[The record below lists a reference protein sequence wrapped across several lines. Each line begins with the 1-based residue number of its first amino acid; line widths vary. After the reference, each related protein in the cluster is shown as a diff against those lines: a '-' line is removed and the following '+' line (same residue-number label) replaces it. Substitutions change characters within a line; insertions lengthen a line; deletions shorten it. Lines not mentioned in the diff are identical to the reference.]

1 MARNKVDRKTV
12 DSSIDTFKGAV
23 KGDFARPNLFEVL
36 LRFPGALR
44 KRDLG
49 GSAAGLSQLGRFTV
63 RAANLPSSQMGV
75 VEVPFRGRV
84 LKIAGD
90 RTFEPWTI
98 TIMNDTGFSLRHAFE
113 NWFNNIQAANEN
125 FTSIG
130 GLGNRRDT
138 QGYFADMEV
147 AQLSRDGALNFK
159 SGSNGRGQGS
169 GRTRNSD
176 KTTAE
181 LARYEFIN
189 VFPSNISAIDLDYGS
204 NDAIE
209 EFTVELQV
217 QYFQPKERRGA
228 RRGGRVKN

>member
-1 MARNKVDRKTV
+1 MARNKVSRKTA

-23 KGDFARPNLFEVL
+23 RGDFARPNLFEVI

-49 GSAAGLSQLGRFTV
+49 ASPAQLANLGRFTV

-75 VEVPFRGRV
+75 IEVPFRGRV

-98 TIMNDTGFSLRHAFE
+98 TIMNDTGFSLRSAFE
-113 NWFNNIQAANEN
+113 SWFNNIQAPNEN
-125 FTSIG
+125 FTTIG
-130 GLGNRRDT
+130 GLGNRKDT

-147 AQLSRDGALNFK
+147 VQLSRDGAANFK
-159 SGSNGRGQGS
+159 SRPGGSRGRAARGK
-169 GRTRNSD
+169 NSP

-181 LARYEFIN
+181 LARYEFVN
-189 VFPSNISAIDLDYGS
+189 VFPSNISAIDVDYGS

-217 QYFQPKERRGA
+217 QYWQPKERRGA
-228 RRGGRVKN
+228 SRGGRAR